1 MRLHERHIRGDV
13 YLPGYTQNYSGV
25 TSNLTRFAYYSQVMQ
40 AYALETA
47 IKHLRLNKPDNMG
60 SLYWQLNDVWPG
72 SSWSTVD
79 YHGNYKAGHYTV
91 RHLHE
96 QLLMHTLR

>member
-1 MRLHERHIRGDV
+1 
-13 YLPGYTQNYSGV
+13 
-25 TSNLTRFAYYSQVMQ
+25 MQ

-47 IKHLRLNKPDNMG
+47 IKHLRLNKPTNMG

-79 YHGNYKAGHYTV
+79 YYGNYKAGHYTV